1 MNQKE
6 TDKINAELELI
17 SEEEKERIKKV
28 CGEDFTYWDIPAY
41 IRKRNFKGKQKL
53 VNVTE
58 KNQTHQIYVQKN
70 ANKEKETVEI

>member
-6 TDKINAELELI
+6 TDKINAELKLI

-41 IRKRNFKGKQKL
+41 IRKRK
-53 VNVTE
+53 
-58 KNQTHQIYVQKN
+58 
-70 ANKEKETVEI
+70 KEK